1 MFALSMVLLF
11 GFYLLWEDERGEGC
25 VLTIFQVV
33 QSGEDC

>member
-1 MFALSMVLLF
+1 MFVLFLSLLF
-11 GFYLLWEDERGEGC
+11 DFYLLWEDVGAGGF